1 MIGIEEARRYYT
13 DCDAAHDFDHVLRV
27 LALAERI
34 GQAEGAAMEIVRT
47 ATLLHDVARA
57 EEERTG
63 ACHARV
69 GAERARQIL
78 AGHPADEVEA
88 VAQAI
93 ASHRF
98 RNNEVVPQ
106 TLEAKVLYDADK
118 LDAIGAI
125 GIARAYA
132 LAGRRGQRLWAEP
145 PAGSLAESQSTDYTP
160 VHEFTFKLCRL
171 KDALFTA
178 TARQI
183 AEDRHR
189 YLVEFFARLEE
200 EVQGK
205 R

>member
-1 MIGIEEARRYYT
+1 MIGIEEARQYYS
-13 DCDAAHDFDHVLRV
+13 DSDAAHGFDHVLRV

-34 GQAEGAAMEIVRT
+34 GQAEGAEMEIVRA

-57 EEERTG
+57 EEARTG
-63 ACHARV
+63 TCHAKV

-78 AGHPADEVEA
+78 AGHPADKVEA

-98 RNNEVVPQ
+98 RDEIVPQ

-132 LAGRRGQRLWAEP
+132 LAGKQGQRLWAEP
-145 PAGSLAESQSTDYTP
+145 PAGPLSEFQSTDYTP
-160 VHEFTFKLCRL
+160 VHEFVFKLSRL
-171 KDALFTA
+171 KEALFTA

-183 AEDRHR
+183 AAGRHR
-189 YLVEFFARLEE
+189 YTVEFFARLEE

>member
-13 DCDAAHDFDHVLRV
+13 DSDAAHDFDHVLRV
-27 LALAERI
+27 LVLAERI
-34 GQAEGAAMEIVRT
+34 GQAEGAAMEIVRA

-78 AGHPADEVEA
+78 AGHPADKVEA

-98 RNNEVVPQ
+98 RDEVVPE

-125 GIARAYA
+125 GIARAFQF
-132 LAGRRGQRLWAEP
+132 AGEIGAKFHNSSINPEETEPYTEEDTGYREFKVKLRKIKDRMLTTEGLRMAEERH
-145 PAGSLAESQSTDYTP
+145 AFMEAFFERFLKE
-160 VHEFTFKLCRL
+160 HEGI
-171 KDALFTA
+171 
-178 TARQI
+178 Q
-183 AEDRHR
+183 
-189 YLVEFFARLEE
+189 
-200 EVQGK
+200 
-205 R
+205 

>member
-1 MIGIEEARRYYT
+1 LIGIEEVRQYYS
-13 DCDAAHDFDHVLRV
+13 DSDAAHDFDHVLRV
-27 LALAERI
+27 LTLAERI

-63 ACHARV
+63 TCHAKA

-78 AGHPADEVEA
+78 AGHPADKVEA

-98 RNNEVVPQ
+98 RDEVVPE

-132 LAGRRGQRLWAEP
+132 LAGRLGQHLWVETP
-145 PAGSLAESQSTDYTP
+145 TGSLAESQSPDYTP
-160 VHEFTFKLCRL
+160 IHEFIFKLSRL
-171 KDALFTA
+171 KEALFTA

-183 AEDRHR
+183 AEERHH
-189 YLVEFFARLEE
+189 YMVEFFARLEE